1 MRATKI
7 FYREF
12 WGETKRADLLATL
25 EKRDRDF
32 EGSYQQI
39 SPALANRFSLR
50 MARQGKAYSSWPTV
64 RELSLTAPL
73 NGPVERRGMALF
85 AESRSVLA
93 DRMRAYFDPKVP
105 NDALAALHPSL
116 MMTGNRIVGPD
127 ARRKLLA
134 ERHFDGRNI
143 VRMAW
148 KPFDVRFCYLDN
160 IRPLY
165 SEPSPDLI
173 DLTSV
178 AGNAFFISRD
188 DADTP
193 DEGPPAFFASRAVD
207 YDLLRGHARHFPA
220 LLRGAPKPS
229 VDSGSQLSLDYR
241 AVEGVVPNLSAAVV
255 AWLATLGFEATPG
268 IAHQVWHHAL
278 AMTYSPAW
286 LSENAEA
293 IRQGWPRIPL
303 PGSADLLATSAQLGA
318 QVAALLDPDAPVPGV
333 TQGTPRPELAGIAV
347 PSTAPGAKRDWAL
360 TGWGHRTEKGV
371 TMPGRGRTDER
382 AYASGEAAAAAQAA
396 LLGATTRDVWMNG
409 ASFWRNIPD
418 AVWETHIGGYQVI
431 KKWLS
436 YRDHSILGR
445 ALTEA
450 EVRHVQDTARRL
462 AALRLMG
469 PDLDA
474 SFRACAAAHVPLAG

>member
-12 WGETKRADLLATL
+12 WGATKRADLLATL
-25 EKRDRDF
+25 AHEGASF
-32 EGSYQQI
+32 EASYAPLHPLNI
-39 SPALANRFSLR
+39 NRFSLR
-50 MARQGKAYSSWPTV
+50 KTHGASTFFNWINV
-64 RELSLTAPL
+64 RELAAVDPISGLQEMRRNRLIDADKGKLEAVIAAYLDPKRSTAQLAAAGIGPTEPGGRFDPDVARARLLHAGSDAVEIRRYAFQPLDTRWCAWTAVRPVWNEPRPELVRHIAAYNSAFITRMIAERPHEQLPALVSCALPDYHLLRPNVVAFPFML
-73 NGPVERRGMALF
+73 NGPAQAGSDDLLSLSGVQSGRCNLAP
-85 AESRSVLA
+85 SVLA
-93 DRMRAYFDPKVP
+93 
-105 NDALAALHPSL
+105 
-116 MMTGNRIVGPD
+116 
-127 ARRKLLA
+127 
-134 ERHFDGRNI
+134 
-143 VRMAW
+143 
-148 KPFDVRFCYLDN
+148 YL
-160 IRPLY
+160 
-165 SEPSPDLI
+165 S
-173 DLTSV
+173 
-178 AGNAFFISRD
+178 
-188 DADTP
+188 
-193 DEGPPAFFASRAVD
+193 SRAVRD
-207 YDLLRGHARHFPA
+207 PDINPEAAA
-220 LLRGAPKPS
+220 L
-229 VDSGSQLSLDYR
+229 
-241 AVEGVVPNLSAAVV
+241 
-255 AWLATLGFEATPG
+255 
-268 IAHQVWHHAL
+268 VWYHAL
-278 AMTYSPAW
+278 AVCCAPAY
-286 LSENAEA
+286 LSDNGEA

-318 QVAALLDPDAPVPGV
+318 QVAALLDPDVPVPGV

-347 PSTAPGAKRDWAL
+347 PSTAPGATRDWAL
-360 TGWGHRTEKGV
+360 TAWGHRTEKGV

-382 AYASGEAAAAAQAA
+382 AYASGEAAAASQAA